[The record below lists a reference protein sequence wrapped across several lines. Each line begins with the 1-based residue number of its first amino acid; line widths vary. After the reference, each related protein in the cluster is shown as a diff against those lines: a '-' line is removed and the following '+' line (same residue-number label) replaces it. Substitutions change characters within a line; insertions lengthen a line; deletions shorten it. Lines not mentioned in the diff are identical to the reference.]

1 MNMFEQLN
9 KIKALLKAAEEL
21 RMAVE
26 TELNF
31 DRPQD
36 CDTLITF
43 HSHYQKPTF
52 SIHPIAN
59 YDQNTKI
66 THDMGAYAIHQHPGT
81 DLEYTKHRIE
91 SRLMDE

>member
-31 DRPQD
+31 DRPED

-59 YDQNTKI
+59 YDQNNSIK
-66 THDMGAYAIHQHPGT
+66 HDMETYTIYQHPGAN
-81 DLEYTKHRIE
+81 LEYAKHRIE
-91 SRLMDE
+91 LRLMDE